1 MKRLNVGINDF
12 MRSSSVY
19 GLSKKA
25 IRVAQV
31 HAAWRRAVEE
41 VYSEASGLIL
51 MHTNAVYIM
60 KDTDNCISSDVI
72 DSETDSCTTVHQSEY
87 MCDVG
92 LSVIEFGVKE
102 HNNNGSSIDHVTDY
116 KRVSRETRRFSPKQL
131 IVYSDDSMVRSD
143 LDARQEFLKMRLR
156 ESGEYIE
163 KFKILPSKMDMRSR
177 HPFLDEDGNL
187 KKGSD
192 VNMSRSERFKKLEVP
207 AETFDMLINHVEDID
222 NEQVKKSLDKAIR
235 ANLSRSKDI
244 S

>member
-1 MKRLNVGINDF
+1 MGINDF

-41 VYSEASGLIL
+41 VYGEASGLIL

-60 KDTDNCISSDVI
+60 KDTDYYPSSDVI
-72 DSETDSCTTVHQSEY
+72 DSEVDSCTTVHQSEH

-102 HNNNGSSIDHVTDY
+102 HSNNRSSIDHTTDC
-116 KRVSRETRRFSPKQL
+116 KRVSRETRRFLPKQL

-143 LDARQEFLKMRLR
+143 LDARQEFLKMKLR

-163 KFKILPSKMDMRSR
+163 RFKILPSKMDMRSR

-192 VNMSRSERFKKLEVP
+192 ENISRSDRFEKLKVP
-207 AETFDMLINHVEDID
+207 AETFDILIDHVKDID